1 MKGNFR
7 EKFVDVGNKNHRR
20 MLTKLR
26 KKESAHFAEIED
38 VEHFLLRCGFFSEEQ
53 KALLAQ
59 MQKVGVEMDQKDD
72 TGKIATI
79 LGVAVK
85 EAGVVRILEGMWDK
99 RFLDS

>member
-1 MKGNFR
+1 MMRGGTAELREETGRWKGQPR
-7 EKFVDVGNKNHRR
+7 EERICTLCSVP
-20 MLTKLR
+20 
-26 KKESAHFAEIED
+26 EIED

-79 LGVAVK
+79 LGVAVRRK
-85 EAGVVRILEGMWDK
+85 EWEGFW
-99 RFLDS
+99 RGCGTRDS